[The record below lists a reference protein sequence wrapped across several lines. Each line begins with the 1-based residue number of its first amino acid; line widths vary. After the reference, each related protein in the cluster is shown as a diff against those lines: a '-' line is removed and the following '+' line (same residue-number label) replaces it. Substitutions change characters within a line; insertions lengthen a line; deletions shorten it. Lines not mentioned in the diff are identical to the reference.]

1 MKELGER
8 RTVQIESAYSLM
20 QVFNAIN
27 EERQTLVFVYNG
39 IKFWRENN
47 LFMVERE
54 DDTASIGSVVDFE
67 EFKRLLRTY
76 RVASK
81 G

>member
-1 MKELGER
+1 MKELGES
-8 RTVQIESAYSLM
+8 RTVQIESGYSLM

-47 LFMVERE
+47 VFMVER
-54 DDTASIGSVVDFE
+54 DCDATSIGGVADFE
-67 EFKRLLRTY
+67 EFKRLLSTS
-76 RVASK
+76 RV
-81 G
+81 